1 MLTPQSPE
9 KKTTSPAEAI
19 ETALLQS
26 LESAVRNDL
35 VDKTWHDLISA
46 GTPLFDAS
54 SSTVTFLFRYS
65 EATALT
71 AQTGQPSQPASLGD
85 NPDITGFYLFIN
97 RITDKEHVD
106 HGLMRQVPGT
116 DIWIR
121 SVELSPSYRGSYGFR
136 VLSEDQP

>member
-1 MLTPQSPE
+1 MLTPQPPE

-26 LESAVRNDL
+26 LESAVLNDL

-71 AQTGQPSQPASLGD
+71 AQTSQPASRGD
-85 NPDITGFYLFIN
+85 NPDITGDYLSIN
-97 RITDKEHVD
+97 RITDKEHAD
-106 HGLMRQVPGT
+106 QGLTRQTPDT
-116 DIWIR
+116 AI
-121 SVELSPSYRGSYGFR
+121 SNSTVER
-136 VLSEDQP
+136 